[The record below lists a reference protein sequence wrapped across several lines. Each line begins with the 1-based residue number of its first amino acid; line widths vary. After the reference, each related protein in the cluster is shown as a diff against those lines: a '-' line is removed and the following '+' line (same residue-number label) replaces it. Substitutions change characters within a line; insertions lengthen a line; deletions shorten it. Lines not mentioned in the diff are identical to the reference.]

1 MRTLK
6 RLNPNKQQL
15 EEEEDT
21 IDWSVRRGLVDF
33 N

>member
-21 IDWSVRRGLVDF
+21 IDWPVRRGLVDF